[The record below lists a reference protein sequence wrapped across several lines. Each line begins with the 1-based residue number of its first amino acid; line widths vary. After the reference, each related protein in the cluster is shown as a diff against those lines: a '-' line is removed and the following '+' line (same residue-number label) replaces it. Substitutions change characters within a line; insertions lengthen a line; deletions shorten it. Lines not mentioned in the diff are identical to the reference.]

1 MLVLHLDLLSILQKF
16 EQIMANLIVDL
27 MDLNF
32 GMNSMKDS
40 SVVLPINLKKNYN
53 FAFPI

>member
-1 MLVLHLDLLSILQKF
+1 MLVLHLDLLSIFQKF

-32 GMNSMKDS
+32 DFS

-53 FAFPI
+53 FAFR

>member
-1 MLVLHLDLLSILQKF
+1 MFVLHLDLLSIFQKF

-32 GMNSMKDS
+32 GMHSKKDS

-53 FAFPI
+53 FAFR